1 MSADDIENAE
11 NAQNAEQTE
20 SAEQADKPTTP
31 YGKELR
37 RRRIKAGLTQ
47 QALADRA
54 IMTRT
59 HITHIEAGRRKP
71 CIQDA
76 RSLDQVLDTG
86 GVFVNFLPTLNL
98 RKVAIHFE
106 AARHFEQMANMI
118 REYGGLLI
126 PGLLQTEG
134 YMRALFQRYFPPKS
148 AEEYET
154 SVTARLDRSRILTN
168 PVDPVFMVLL
178 DEAALRRMVGGP
190 DVMAEQ
196 LRHIHALGKSDR
208 IRVHVIPFEVGSHA
222 VLHSNMTLM
231 WFEDMPPVAYAE
243 AFETGNVIDEPAVV
257 LQCQTAY
264 DLALGDALSHE
275 QSLALIKAI
284 AEDYEDEP
292 H

>member
-1 MSADDIENAE
+1 MSADDTENNE
-11 NAQNAEQTE
+11 NVNHTESPEQT
-20 SAEQADKPTTP
+20 DPPTTP
-31 YGKELR
+31 YGTELR
-37 RRRIKAGLTQ
+37 RRRVDAGLTQ
-47 QALADRA
+47 QALADLA

-59 HITHIEAGRRKP
+59 HIAHIEAGRRKP

-76 RSLDQVLDTG
+76 RRLDQVLDTG

-134 YMRALFQRYFPPKS
+134 YMRALFRRYFPPKP
-148 AEEYET
+148 AEQIET
-154 SVTARLDRSRILTN
+154 AVTTRLDRARILKD
-168 PVDPVFMVLL
+168 PVEPVFMVLL
-178 DEAALRRMVGGP
+178 DEAALRRTVGGP
-190 DVMAEQ
+190 AVMAEQ
-196 LRHIHALGKSDR
+196 LRHIQALGEADR
-208 IRVHVIPFEVGSHA
+208 IRVHVIPFEAGSHA
-222 VLHSNMTLM
+222 LLSSNTTLM

-243 AFETGNVIDEPAVV
+243 ALKSGCVIDEPDLV

-264 DLALGDALSHE
+264 DLALGDALSHD
-275 QSLALIKAI
+275 QSLALIRAI
-284 AEDYEDEP
+284 AEDFEDEP

>member
-1 MSADDIENAE
+1 MSADDIENTE
-11 NAQNAEQTE
+11 NTENTE
-20 SAEQADKPTTP
+20 SAESTEQADKPTTP

-47 QALADRA
+47 QALADLA

-76 RSLDQVLDTG
+76 RRLDQVLDTG

-134 YMRALFQRYFPPKS
+134 YMRALFQRYFPRK
-148 AEEYET
+148 ANERFEEAVSTRLER
-154 SVTARLDRSRILTN
+154 ARIFIN
-168 PVDPVFMVLL
+168 PVEPVFMVLL

-190 DVMAEQ
+190 EVMAEQ
-196 LRHIHALGKSDR
+196 LRHIHALGESDR
-208 IRVHVIPFEVGSHA
+208 IRVHVIPFEAGGHA
-222 VLHSNMTLM
+222 LLSSNTTLM
-231 WFEDMPPVAYAE
+231 WFEDMPPIAYTE
-243 AFETGNVIDEPAVV
+243 ALKSGNLIDEPDLV

-264 DLALGDALSHE
+264 DHALGDAMSHE
-275 QSLALIKAI
+275 QSLALIRAI